1 MLKDAEALTQAI
13 RDEIS
18 LHHADS
24 HIHTTRTLC
33 NGRCEDACTIVQ
45 YPEGLWYCNL
55 TPPLGRQLVR
65 QLLKL
70 EPPQLDNLSYVY
82 EHQQLVA
89 TGHAAL
95 GINKQPLRKST
106 LSQ

>member
-1 MLKDAEALTQAI
+1 MLQDAEALTQAI

-24 HIHTTRTLC
+24 NIHTTRTLC

-45 YPEGLWYCNL
+45 YPAGLWYYNL
-55 TPPLGRQLVR
+55 TPSLGRQLVR

-70 EPPQLDNLSYVY
+70 EPPLLGNLSYVY
-82 EHQQLVA
+82 DNQQLVA

-95 GINKQPLRKST
+95 GINKKPPRKSH
-106 LSQ
+106 